1 MSVQI
6 TFFGA
11 AAYKIITSGGQ
22 HVLVDPFLN
31 KNVYSPV
38 KASDLERVD
47 LLLLTHAAFD
57 HFGDAPEI
65 LRRFRCPVI
74 AAKDVLHL
82 LERVHGIDP
91 GLFRVTIWGF
101 LQEVVGVRVQAVES
115 HHWSFA
121 VTPDGQLLSGP
132 AVGYIID
139 AGPDLRIYH
148 PGDTALTLDMKLW
161 GERYRPTV
169 GLMHVTLPE
178 GEGVSLPHMEC
189 YKTGEITPQEAYLA
203 SEWLGLKHI
212 IASHYVDPGAP
223 DVHAFLDLA
232 RAADR
237 HDGLAPR
244 ITVMKPG
251 ETITLERA

>member
-1 MSVQI
+1 MGVQL
-6 TFFGA
+6 TFYGA
-11 AAYKIITSGGQ
+11 AAYKIVTAAGR
-22 HVLVDPFLN
+22 HVLIDPFLN
-31 KNVYSPV
+31 KNSYSPV
-38 KASDLERVD
+38 KAADLDRVD
-47 LLLLTHAAFD
+47 LLVLTHAAFD

-91 GLFRVTIWGF
+91 ALFRVTIWGF
-101 LQEVVGVRVQAVES
+101 RQEVAGVGVQAVES
-115 HHWSFA
+115 RHWSFA

-132 AVGYIID
+132 ALGYVVE
-139 AGPDLRIYH
+139 AGPECRIYH
-148 PGDTALTLDMKLW
+148 PGDTALTQDMKLW

-169 GLMHVTLPE
+169 GLMHVTLPA

-189 YKTGEITPQEAYLA
+189 YKTGEITPEEAYLA
-203 SEWLGLKHI
+203 SQWLGLRHI
-212 IASHYVDPGAP
+212 VASHYVDPDCQ
-223 DVHAFLDLA
+223 DVRDFLAIA

-244 ITVMKPG
+244 VTVMKPG
-251 ETITLERA
+251 ERIELE